1 MIRWADIDNL
11 EDYFITYLL
20 YQDSLSI
27 AQIAKVR
34 NKSIDEVN
42 KDLILA
48 KTELRKIE
56 VPEKTSGE
64 NDIIYLSMDK
74 EDRVK
79 FIEDLEDEDKTF
91 FKRKVY
97 KSILKTKN
105 VDDLMVWVWTAG
117 ELRDYRFLNILYPLV
132 ERNHSNLRR
141 IAYSAISKI
150 GSEESLD
157 VVEMGLL
164 DENPQIRQYC
174 AKALGRIGSRSSIK
188 ILENIIKNKSEFEKE
203 YVLRSCRDSLDML
216 YKRYK

>member
-1 MIRWADIDNL
+1 MIRWADIDNI

-42 KDLILA
+42 KDLIFA
-48 KTELRKIE
+48 KTELREIE
-56 VPEKTSGE
+56 VPERTSGK
-64 NDIIYLSMDK
+64 NDTIYLSMDK
-74 EDRVK
+74 EDRIK
-79 FIEDLEDEDKTF
+79 FIENLDEGDKTF

-97 KSILKTKN
+97 KAILKTKN
-105 VDDLMVWVWTAG
+105 VDDLIVWVWSAG
-117 ELRDYRFLNILYPLV
+117 ELDDYRFLNILYPLV
-132 ERNHSNLRR
+132 ERSHSNLRR

-150 GSEESLD
+150 GSEESCE
-157 VVEMGLL
+157 VIEMGLM

-174 AKALGRIGSRSSIK
+174 AKALGRIGSKSSIK
-188 ILENIIKNKSEFEKE
+188 ILENIIKNKFEFEKE

-216 YKRYK
+216 YERYK